1 MSPEYSYLRVEKH
14 QIKPSNKY
22 YKLLDEL
29 CFKSKNLYN
38 TGLYVERQAF
48 LEKDQNLKSIR
59 FIQEFTLINY
69 LKESEPFKALPS
81 VISQQILK
89 KVTQN
94 FQSFFKA
101 TKDYNKNPEKYLGKP
116 KLPKYRDSKSGRF
129 PLILTYVTFR
139 FNKEHITFHKGLKG
153 FKVKT
158 HLNPEKHTLREA
170 RFIPHKTY
178 ITLEVVYEIKEEPL
192 EVPTDFKYLAGI
204 DLGIDNFS
212 TISILKPDTNPLI
225 INGKGLKSYN
235 KYFNKKLDYLKSKD
249 KLKNNKYTTKR
260 IQRLIKKRN
269 NYIDTWIHKASRLTA
284 NYLYKNKVKEVIIGK
299 NKNWKQNSK
308 LSKLSKK
315 INQTFIQI
323 PFESYI
329 QRLTYKCQDLGI
341 KVYIVEESYTSG
353 TSYLDNEIPI
363 KDFYNKNRRIQ
374 RGLFKTNKNKLI
386 NSDVNAA
393 LQIVKKV
400 YRTDYKPS
408 YRLRINPRII
418 NVA

>member
-1 MSPEYSYLRVEKH
+1 MIPEYSYIRVEKH

-38 TGLYVERQAF
+38 TGLYIERQAF
-48 LEKDQNLKSIR
+48 LEKDQNLKGIR
-59 FIQEFTLINY
+59 FIPEFTLINY
-69 LKESEPFKALPS
+69 LKESEPFKALQS

-101 TKDYNKNPEKYLGKP
+101 TKDYNKHPEKYLGRP

-129 PLILTYVTFR
+129 PLILNYNAFR
-139 FNKEHITFHKGLKG
+139 YNKEYITFHKVLKG

-158 HLNPEKHTLREA
+158 HLNPEKHTLKEA
-170 RFIPHKTY
+170 RFIPHKTH
-178 ITLEVVYEIKEEPL
+178 ITLEIVYEIKEETL
-192 EVPTDFKYLAGI
+192 ELTEDFKYLADI

-212 TISILKPDTNPLI
+212 TISILKGSTNPLI

-235 KYFNKKLDYLKSKD
+235 KYFNKKLAHLKSEAQ
-249 KLKNNKYTTKR
+249 LKNKIYTTKR

-269 NYIDTWIHKASRLTA
+269 NYIDTWIHKASRITA
-284 NYLYKNKVKEVIIGK
+284 NYLYKNQVKAVIIGK
-299 NKNWKQNSK
+299 NKNWKQE
-308 LSKLSKK
+308 SKLSKK
-315 INQTFIQI
+315 VNQTFIQI
-323 PFESYI
+323 PFDLYI
-329 QRLTYKCQDLGI
+329 KRLTYKCQDLGI
-341 KVYIVEESYTSG
+341 RVYIAEESYTSG
-353 TSYLDNEIPI
+353 TSYLDNESPT

-393 LQIVKKV
+393 FQITKKV
-400 YRTDYKPS
+400 YKADYKPS
-408 YRLRINPRII
+408 YKLRINPTRI

>member
-1 MSPEYSYLRVEKH
+1 MIPEYSYLRVEKH

-38 TGLYVERQAF
+38 TGLYIERQAF
-48 LEKDQNLKSIR
+48 LEKDPNLKGIR
-59 FIQEFTLINY
+59 FIPEFTLINY
-69 LKESEPFKALPS
+69 LKESESFKALPCS
-81 VISQQILK
+81 ISQQILK

-101 TKDYNKNPEKYLGKP
+101 TKDYNKHPEKYLGKP
-116 KLPKYRDSKSGRF
+116 KLPRYKDSKTGRF
-129 PLILTYVTFR
+129 QLILNYNAFR
-139 FNKEHITFHKGLKG
+139 FNKEYITFHKELKG

-170 RFIPHKTY
+170 RFIPHKTH
-178 ITLEVVYEIKEEPL
+178 ITLEIVYELKEEPL
-192 EVPTDFKYLAGI
+192 ELTEDFKYLAGI

-212 TISILKPDTNPLI
+212 TISILKPDTSPLI

-235 KYFNKKLDYLKSKD
+235 KYFNKKLAYLKSD
-249 KLKNNKYTTKR
+249 VQLKNKKYTTKR
-260 IQRLIKKRN
+260 IQRLIKRRN
-269 NYIDTWIHKASRLTA
+269 NYIDTWIHQVSRLTA
-284 NYLYKNKVKEVIIGK
+284 NYLYENKVKEVIIGK

-308 LSKLSKK
+308 LSKKV
-315 INQTFIQI
+315 NQTFIQI

-353 TSYLDNEIPI
+353 TSYLDNELPI
-363 KDFYNKNRRIQ
+363 KDFYNKSRRIQ
-374 RGLFKTNKNKLI
+374 RGLFKTNEGKII

-393 LQIVKKV
+393 FQITKKV
-400 YRTDYKPS
+400 YKTDYKPS
-408 YRLRINPRII
+408 YKLKINPIRI

>member
-38 TGLYVERQAF
+38 TRLYIERQAF
-48 LEKDQNLKSIR
+48 LEKDQSLKGIK
-59 FIQEFTLINY
+59 FIPEFTLINY
-69 LKESEPFKALPS
+69 LKESESFKALPCS
-81 VISQQILK
+81 ISQQILK

-101 TKDYNKNPEKYLGKP
+101 IKDYNKYPEKYLGRP
-116 KLPKYRDSKSGRF
+116 KLPKYKDSKSGRF
-129 PLILTYVTFR
+129 PLILNYNAFR
-139 FNKEHITFHKGLKG
+139 FNKEYITFHKEFKG

-158 HLNPEKHTLREA
+158 HLNPERHTLKEA
-170 RFIPHKTY
+170 RFIPHKTH
-178 ITLEVVYEIKEEPL
+178 ITLEIAYEIKEESSKL
-192 EVPTDFKYLAGI
+192 TQDFKYLAGI

-212 TISILKPDTNPLI
+212 TISILKGSTNPLI

-235 KYFNKKLDYLKSKD
+235 KYFNKKLAYLKSEAQ
-249 KLKNNKYTTKR
+249 LKNKRYTTKR

-269 NYIDTWIHKASRLTA
+269 NYIDTWIHQVSRLTA
-284 NYLYKNKVKEVIIGK
+284 NYLYENKVKEVIIGK

-308 LSKLSKK
+308 LSKKV
-315 INQTFIQI
+315 NQTFIQI

-353 TSYLDNEIPI
+353 TSYLDNELPI
-363 KDFYNKNRRIQ
+363 KDFYDKSRRIQ

-393 LQIVKKV
+393 FQITKKV
-400 YRTDYKPS
+400 YKTDYKPS
-408 YRLRINPRII
+408 YRLRINPKIL

>member
-1 MSPEYSYLRVEKH
+1 MIPEYSYIRVEKH

-38 TGLYVERQAF
+38 TGLYVERQAL
-48 LEKDQNLKSIR
+48 LEKDPSFKDIK
-59 FIQEFTLINY
+59 FIPEFTLIDY
-69 LKESEPFKALPS
+69 LKESESFKALPCS
-81 VISQQILK
+81 ISQQILK

-101 TKDYNKNPEKYLGKP
+101 TKDYNKNPDKYLGRP
-116 KLPKYRDSKSGRF
+116 KIPKYKDSKSGRF

-212 TISILKPDTNPLI
+212 TISILKPDTSPLI

-235 KYFNKKLDYLKSKD
+235 KYFNKKLAYLESKA

-269 NYIDTWIHKASRLTA
+269 NYIDTWIHKASRITA
-284 NYLYKNKVKEVIIGK
+284 NYLYKNQVKAVIIGK
-299 NKNWKQNSK
+299 NKNWKQN
-308 LSKLSKK
+308 SKLSKK

-353 TSYLDNEIPI
+353 TSYLDNELPT
-363 KDFYNKNRRIQ
+363 KDFYNKSRRIQ
-374 RGLFKTNKNKLI
+374 RGLFRTNKNKLI

-393 LQIVKKV
+393 FQITKKV
-400 YRTDYKPS
+400 YKTDYKPS
-408 YRLRINPRII
+408 YKLRISPIRM